1 MTVGTAPAAVQDAV
15 SAAKVAP
22 VKAEG
27 ASVSPKPD
35 APIKTEPRPKVATP
49 AAEKVSASQSPEKPK
64 YAMKIPEK
72 RDLVM
77 EPAPVRSPKASR
89 KTPDFQKRIYMN
101 VGEEMGVT
109 PDDVIQAIQGETG
122 FPAKVIGTVD
132 IRERHLFV
140 DVSAEHANSILAKL
154 KRTQIKGHKVKAKE
168 A

>member
-1 MTVGTAPAAVQDAV
+1 
-15 SAAKVAP
+15 
-22 VKAEG
+22 
-27 ASVSPKPD
+27 
-35 APIKTEPRPKVATP
+35 
-49 AAEKVSASQSPEKPK
+49 
-64 YAMKIPEK
+64 MKSPEK
-72 RDLVM
+72 RDLI
-77 EPAPVRSPKASR
+77 EEAAPVRSPKASR

-109 PDDVIQAIQGETG
+109 AEDVVQAIQGETG

-140 DVSAEHANSILAKL
+140 DISAEHANSVLAKL